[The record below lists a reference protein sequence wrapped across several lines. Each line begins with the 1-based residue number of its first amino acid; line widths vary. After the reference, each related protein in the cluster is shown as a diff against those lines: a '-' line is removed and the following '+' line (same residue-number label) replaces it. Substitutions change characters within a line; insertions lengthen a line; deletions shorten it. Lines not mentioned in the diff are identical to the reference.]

1 MSAMPHHDL
10 GTGTIVGREKDKRI
24 VIRVHLL
31 QLGQKTA
38 DLLIHAVYLLDSH
51 DRMRQLQLE
60 DLRREIAI
68 GIEECDRGETEPF
81 TAETVR
87 RIAVEGRKRL
97 AEEAERLRAEADRLA
112 DNARQPIDETASA
125 E

>member
-1 MSAMPHHDL
+1 MHIPLPHDVEEL
-10 GTGTIVGREKDKRI
+10 IARKVDAGEYETPS
-24 VIRVHLL
+24 
-31 QLGQKTA
+31 

-112 DNARQPIDETASA
+112 ENARQPIDETASA
-125 E
+125 N